1 MARDPIHSTHQRLI
15 RRRHGALQMFLKR
28 VRIFGSIVC
37 IPIVIGAV
45 IYGVFFSQY
54 FSIQTIEIQ
63 APNSLSVDELRS
75 KLYHQ
80 LDNTVF
86 AVLPMRNI
94 FLFDEKKASKIISEN
109 ILIENLHIQKSYP
122 RTIRISVEGKKFELL
137 WYTKNGVWML
147 GANGMLISQADQGDI
162 ASLPLDLLRR
172 RYGNEILMVDEY
184 IKKRPA
190 VAPLIVDALEQDA
203 AVGLSVIDPQH
214 LEILMTLRDLS
225 KKNGIETAYVLYT
238 RTDQTITLVTR
249 EGWEL
254 IMMLDADISKQ
265 LKNASTLLSRSIKKK
280 RSKLKS
286 IDVRFDNRLYYTL
299 Q

>member
-1 MARDPIHSTHQRLI
+1 M
-15 RRRHGALQMFLKR
+15 QMFLR
-28 VRIFGSIVC
+28 RARIFVIIAS
-37 IPIVIGAV
+37 IPIAIGAG
-45 IYGVFFSQY
+45 IYGIFFSQY
-54 FSIQTIEIQ
+54 FSIQAIEIQ
-63 APNSLSVDELRS
+63 APDSLSVDEIRS
-75 KLYHQ
+75 KLYRQ
-80 LDNTVF
+80 LDDSVF
-86 AVLPMRNI
+86 AVFPMRNI

-122 RTIRISVEGKKFELL
+122 RTIRIILEGKKFELL
-137 WYTKNGVWML
+137 WYTKKSIWML
-147 GANGMLISQADQGDI
+147 GANGALIGQADQADI
-162 ASLPLDLLRR
+162 ASLPLDLLRK
-172 RYGNEILMVDEY
+172 RYGNDVLQIDER
-184 IKKRPA
+184 IKKRPM

-203 AVGLSVIDPQH
+203 AEGLSVIELQH

-225 KKNGIETAYVLYT
+225 KKNGIETAYVLYK
-238 RTDQTITLVTR
+238 RTDPTITLVTR

-254 IMMLDADISKQ
+254 AMMLDADISKQ